1 MNVIVPWLHDVDAW
15 FEERRGGDGENAET
29 NDGDNGGQQVVA
41 TGDQE
46 PVDNRV
52 DNRTSRSLFQ
62 VLLYYKLS

>member
-1 MNVIVPWLHDVDAW
+1 MLTVQVSKIVPRWC
-15 FEERRGGDGENAET
+15 GDGENAET
-29 NDGDNGGQQVVA
+29 NDGDNDGQQVVA

-62 VLLYYKLS
+62 VLLDYKLG